1 MIVPPRALS
10 ELEPLLCKSVRKLFK
25 KDCKAAVPVELAAF
39 EVVAFEVVAVE
50 PVTLVL
56 VAAAACVPA
65 AASGEAPAL
74 VELPPVKALI
84 SVLNAELS
92 WDKVPEDRP
101 EDRPEEPVEEL
112 SSWLPAMSLIKPFRA
127 TIKPC

>member
-1 MIVPPRALS
+1 LIVPPRVLS

-25 KDCKAAVPVELAAF
+25 KDCKAAVPVELA
-39 EVVAFEVVAVE
+39 AFEVVAVE

-101 EDRPEEPVEEL
+101 EEPVEEL